1 LNDAYPYHSSA
12 AKSYASSGTEAI
24 MNMASVPLPALESPD
39 LRLVAERPEPP
50 QVAGVDARDAGRR
63 FYRPELDVLRF
74 AAFCLVFVHHHF
86 PSVPGLYNPH
96 LGKLL
101 AITVSSISAAAT
113 YGVDIFLALCSYLIT
128 ELLLR
133 EKARTGT
140 VDVKWFYFRRI
151 LRIWPLYFF
160 FLALALATNGLMP
173 NERVS
178 VKAVVAFLLFSGNW
192 WMMSALRGVSVI
204 NPLWSLSVQEQFYF
218 AWPPLVRN
226 LGERGLLV
234 VAGVMLFVSNAMRLV
249 IFLAHGSERYI
260 KFNSFTRLDPIALG
274 IIAAVLLRGRAPALS
289 NLRRGLLFVTC
300 FAVLWAAAM
309 FLHTEAD
316 GNDAARLLSVIGY
329 PVVALGAT
337 GVVLSVLV
345 STPPW
350 YAFKPLVYL
359 GRISYGLYVFHLLG
373 LKLADVI
380 GAHTSFGARFVKG
393 QGLLGFLLTVV
404 MAMISYHA
412 LEKPFLRIKER
423 FAHVL
428 SRPGG

>member
-1 LNDAYPYHSSA
+1 
-12 AKSYASSGTEAI
+12 
-24 MNMASVPLPALESPD
+24 MNLASVQLPALESPD
-39 LRLVAERPEPP
+39 LRVVTKRPGPRVA
-50 QVAGVDARDAGRR
+50 VVDARNTSQR
-63 FYRPELDVLRF
+63 FYRSELDVLRF

-86 PSVPGLYNPH
+86 PYVSTQYNPH
-96 LGKLL
+96 LGKWI
-101 AITVSSISAAAT
+101 AISVSVISAAAT

-178 VKAVVAFLLFSGNW
+178 IKAVVAFLLFSGNW
-192 WMMSALRGVSVI
+192 WMMSGMRAVSVI

-218 AWPPLVRN
+218 VWPPLVKK
-226 LGERGLLV
+226 LGERGLLIT
-234 VAGVMLFVSNAMRLV
+234 AGVMLFVSNALRIAIL
-249 IFLAHGSERYI
+249 LAHVGSERYI

-274 IIAAVLLRGRAPALS
+274 IIAAVLLRGRAPGLS
-289 NLRRGLLFVTC
+289 NVRRALLFVTS
-300 FAVLWAAAM
+300 FAVLWAAAV
-309 FLHTEAD
+309 FLHSEAD
-316 GNDAARLLSVIGY
+316 GVEPVHLLSVIGY
-329 PVVALGAT
+329 PLVALGSI
-337 GVVLSVLV
+337 GVLLSVLAR
-345 STPPW
+345 TAPR
-350 YAFKPLVYL
+350 YAYKPLVYL

-380 GAHTSFGARFVKG
+380 GAHLSFGSHFIKG

-412 LEKPFLRIKER
+412 LEKPFLRMKER

>member
-1 LNDAYPYHSSA
+1 MKL
-12 AKSYASSGTEAI
+12 
-24 MNMASVPLPALESPD
+24 ASVPLPTLESSD
-39 LRLVAERPEPP
+39 VRLVTRRPGPE
-50 QVAGVDARDAGRR
+50 VAAVDARNTAQR

-74 AAFCLVFVHHHF
+74 CAFSLVFIHHHF
-86 PSVPGLYNPH
+86 PTVPGQYNPH
-96 LGKLL
+96 LGKWF
-101 AITVSSISAAAT
+101 AISVSSISAAAS

-140 VDVKWFYFRRI
+140 VDVKSFYLRRT

-160 FLALALATNGLMP
+160 FLALALATNGLIP

-178 VKAVVAFLLFSGNW
+178 GKAVVAFLLFSGNW
-192 WMMSALRGVSVI
+192 WMMSGLRSVSVI

-234 VAGVMLFVSNAMRLV
+234 AAGVMLFVSNSVRLL
-249 IFLAHGSERYI
+249 IFLAHVGSERYI
-260 KFNSFTRLDPIALG
+260 KFNTFTRLDPIALG
-274 IIAAVLLRGRAPALS
+274 IIAAVLLRGRSPALS
-289 NLRRGLLFVTC
+289 NVRRVLLLVTS
-300 FAVLWAAAM
+300 FAVLWAAAI
-309 FLHTEAD
+309 FLRSEAD
-316 GNDAARLLSVIGY
+316 GTEAVHLSSVIGY
-329 PVVALGAT
+329 PLVALSSISI
-337 GVVLSVLV
+337 VLSVLV

-350 YAFKPLVYL
+350 YAFRPLVYL

-380 GAHTSFGARFVKG
+380 GAHASVGARFVKG
-393 QGLLGFLLTVV
+393 QGLLGFFLTVA

-412 LEKPFLRIKER
+412 LEKPFLRMKER
-423 FAHVL
+423 FSHVL

>member
-1 LNDAYPYHSSA
+1 
-12 AKSYASSGTEAI
+12 
-24 MNMASVPLPALESPD
+24 MNLASVPVPALESAD
-39 LRLVAERPEPP
+39 LRLVPKRPEP
-50 QVAGVDARDAGRR
+50 QVAAVNARNTAQR

-74 AAFCLVFVHHHF
+74 SAFCLVFIHHHF
-86 PSVPGLYNPH
+86 PYVPAQYNPH
-96 LGKLL
+96 LGKWF
-101 AITVSSISAAAT
+101 AITVSAISAAAT

-140 VDVKWFYFRRI
+140 VDVKWFYIRRT
-151 LRIWPLYFF
+151 LRIWPLYIF
-160 FLALALATNGLMP
+160 FLALALATNGLVP

-178 VKAVVAFLLFSGNW
+178 GKAVVAFLLFSGNW
-192 WMMSALRGVSVI
+192 WMMLAVRSVSVI

-226 LGERGLLV
+226 LGERGLLL
-234 VAGVMLFVSNAMRLV
+234 VAGIMLFISNSVRVV
-249 IFLAHGSERYI
+249 ILLAHVGSERYI
-260 KFNSFTRLDPIALG
+260 KFNTFTRLDPIALG
-274 IIAAVLLRGRAPALS
+274 IIAAVLLRGRSPALS
-289 NLRRGLLFVTC
+289 NVRRVLLFVTC
-300 FAVLWAAAM
+300 FAVLWATAT
-309 FLHTEAD
+309 FLHTGAD
-316 GNDAARLLSVIGY
+316 GIEPVHLLSVIGY
-329 PVVALGAT
+329 PVVALSAIGIL
-337 GVVLSVLV
+337 LSVLV
-345 STPPW
+345 NTPPW
-350 YAFKPLVYL
+350 FAFRPLVYL

-380 GAHTSFGARFVKG
+380 GAHISVGALSVKG

-412 LEKPFLRIKER
+412 LEKPFLRMKER

>member
-1 LNDAYPYHSSA
+1 LNDAYHGSA
-12 AKSYASSGTEAI
+12 AKSDASSGKKAI
-24 MNMASVPLPALESPD
+24 MKLASVPLPALESPD
-39 LRLVAERPEPP
+39 VRLVTKRPGP
-50 QVAGVDARDAGRR
+50 QVAAVGARNTAQR

-74 AAFCLVFVHHHF
+74 AAFSLVFIHHHF
-86 PSVPGLYNPH
+86 PYVPAQYNPH
-96 LGKLL
+96 LGKWF
-101 AITVSSISAAAT
+101 AITVSTISAAAT

-140 VDVKWFYFRRI
+140 VDVKSFYLRRT

-160 FLALALATNGLMP
+160 FLALALATNGLIP

-178 VKAVVAFLLFSGNW
+178 GKAVVAFLLFSGNW
-192 WMMSALRGVSVI
+192 WMMLAIRSVSVI

-234 VAGVMLFVSNAMRLV
+234 AAGVMLFVSNSVRLA
-249 IFLAHGSERYI
+249 IFLAHVGSERYI
-260 KFNSFTRLDPIALG
+260 KFNTFTRLDPIALG
-274 IIAAVLLRGRAPALS
+274 IIAAVLLRGRSPALS
-289 NLRRGLLFVTC
+289 NVRRVLLFVTS
-300 FAVLWAAAM
+300 FAVLWAAAI
-309 FLHTEAD
+309 FLHTGAD
-316 GNDAARLLSVIGY
+316 GTEAVHLLSVIGY
-329 PVVALGAT
+329 PLVALSAIAI
-337 GVVLSVLV
+337 VLSVLV

-350 YAFKPLVYL
+350 YACKPLVYL

-380 GAHTSFGARFVKG
+380 GAHASFGARFVKG
-393 QGLLGFLLTVV
+393 QGLLGFLLTVA

-412 LEKPFLRIKER
+412 LEKPFLRMKER
-423 FAHVL
+423 FSHVL

>member
-1 LNDAYPYHSSA
+1 
-12 AKSYASSGTEAI
+12 
-24 MNMASVPLPALESPD
+24 MNMASVSLPALESPD
-39 LRLVAERPEPP
+39 LRVVTKRPEP
-50 QVAGVDARDAGRR
+50 QVAAVDPRTAAR

-74 AAFCLVFVHHHF
+74 CAFFLVFIHHHF
-86 PSVPGLYNPH
+86 PSVAGQYNPH
-96 LGKLL
+96 LGKWF
-101 AITVSSISAAAT
+101 AIGVSTISAAAT

-140 VDVKWFYFRRI
+140 VDVKWFYIRRI

-160 FLALALATNGLMP
+160 FLALALASNGLIP

-192 WMMSALRGVSVI
+192 WMMSGLRAVSVI

-234 VAGVMLFVSNAMRLV
+234 AAGIMLFVSNAMRLA
-249 IFLAHGSERYI
+249 IFWAHLGSERYI

-274 IIAAVLLRGRAPALS
+274 IIAAILLRGRSPRLS
-289 NLRRGLLFVTC
+289 NVRRALLFVTS
-300 FAVLWAAAM
+300 FAMLWAAAV
-309 FLHTEAD
+309 FLHPEAD
-316 GNDAARLLSVIGY
+316 GVEAVQLLSVIGY
-329 PVVALGAT
+329 PLVALSSIGI
-337 GVVLSVLV
+337 VLSVLA
-345 STPPW
+345 SAPPW
-350 YAFKPLVYL
+350 YAWKPLVYL

-380 GAHTSFGARFVKG
+380 GAHASFGSRLVKG
-393 QGLLGFLLTVV
+393 QGLLGFLLTLA

-412 LEKPFLRIKER
+412 LEKPFLRMKER
-423 FAHVL
+423 FAHVP

>member
-1 LNDAYPYHSSA
+1 LNDAYHGSA
-12 AKSYASSGTEAI
+12 AQSYASSAQKLI
-24 MNMASVPLPALESPD
+24 MNLASVPLPALESPD
-39 LRLVAERPEPP
+39 LRLVAKRPGP
-50 QVAGVDARDAGRR
+50 QVAANDGRNTTQR

-74 AAFCLVFVHHHF
+74 AAFCLVFIHHHF
-86 PSVPGLYNPH
+86 PYVPAQYNPH
-96 LGKLL
+96 LGKWF
-101 AITVSSISAAAT
+101 AITVSTISTAAT

-133 EKARTGT
+133 EKVRTGT
-140 VDVKWFYFRRI
+140 VDVKWFYLRRI

-160 FLALALATNGLMP
+160 FLALALATNGLIP

-178 VKAVVAFLLFSGNW
+178 IKAVVAFLLFSGNW
-192 WMMSALRGVSVI
+192 WMMSALRSVSVI

-218 AWPPLVRN
+218 VWPPLVRN

-234 VAGVMLFVSNAMRLV
+234 AAGVMLFVSNVMRLA
-249 IFLAHGSERYI
+249 IFLAHVGSERYI

-274 IIAAVLLRGRAPALS
+274 IIAAVLLRGRSPALS
-289 NLRRGLLFVTC
+289 IVRRLLLFVTS
-300 FAVLWAAAM
+300 FAVLWAVAI
-309 FLHTEAD
+309 FLHSEAD
-316 GNDAARLLSVIGY
+316 GMEAVHLSSVIGY
-329 PVVALGAT
+329 PLVALSSIGIL
-337 GVVLSVLV
+337 LSVLARI
-345 STPPW
+345 PPW
-350 YAFKPLVYL
+350 YAFRPLVYL

-380 GAHTSFGARFVKG
+380 GAHTSFGTRFVKG

-412 LEKPFLRIKER
+412 LEKPFLRMKER
-423 FAHVL
+423 FAHVP

>member
-1 LNDAYPYHSSA
+1 MTYTAE
-12 AKSYASSGTEAI
+12 KSYASSGTKAI
-24 MNMASVPLPALESPD
+24 MNTASVPLPALETPD
-39 LRLVAERPEPP
+39 LRLVTKRPGL
-50 QVAGVDARDAGRR
+50 QVAEVSARTTAQR

-86 PSVPGLYNPH
+86 PSVAGEYNPH
-96 LGKLL
+96 LGKWF
-101 AITVSSISAAAT
+101 AIIVSTISAAAT

-133 EKARTGT
+133 EKERTGT
-140 VDVKWFYFRRI
+140 VDVKWFYIRRI

-160 FLALALATNGLMP
+160 FLALALGTNGLIP
-173 NERVS
+173 SERVS
-178 VKAVVAFLLFSGNW
+178 VKAVIAFLLFSGNW
-192 WMMSALRGVSVI
+192 WMMLAWRSVSVI

-218 AWPPLVRN
+218 AWPPLVKN
-226 LGERGLLV
+226 LGERGMLM
-234 VAGVMLFVSNAMRLV
+234 VAGVMLFVSNTARLA
-249 IFLAHGSERYI
+249 IFLAHVGSERYI
-260 KFNSFTRLDPIALG
+260 KFNTFTRLDPIALG
-274 IIAAVLLRGRAPALS
+274 IIAAILLRGRSPALS
-289 NLRRGLLFVTC
+289 TVRRILLFATC
-300 FAVLWAAAM
+300 FAVLWAVATYLHSEGDGVEPVHFGSVVGYPLAA
-309 FLHTEAD
+309 L
-316 GNDAARLLSVIGY
+316 GSIGILLSVL
-329 PVVALGAT
+329 A
-337 GVVLSVLV
+337 

-380 GAHTSFGARFVKG
+380 GAHASLGALSVKG
-393 QGLLGFLLTVV
+393 QGLLGFFLTVV

-412 LEKPFLRIKER
+412 LEKPFLRMKER

>member
-1 LNDAYPYHSSA
+1 LNDAYHGSATKPYA
-12 AKSYASSGTEAI
+12 NNEKNAI
-24 MNMASVPLPALESPD
+24 MNLVSVPLPALESPD
-39 LRLVAERPEPP
+39 LRLVTKRPGP
-50 QVAGVDARDAGRR
+50 QLAAVNARNTAQR

-74 AAFCLVFVHHHF
+74 CAFCLVFVHHHF
-86 PSVPGLYNPH
+86 PYGPAGYNPH
-96 LGKLL
+96 LGKWF
-101 AITVSSISAAAT
+101 AIGVSTISAAAT

-133 EKARTGT
+133 EKTRTGT

-160 FLALALATNGLMP
+160 FLALALATNGLIP

-192 WMMSALRGVSVI
+192 WMMSGLRAVSVI

-218 AWPPLVRN
+218 VWPPLVRN
-226 LGERGLLV
+226 FGERGLLV
-234 VAGVMLFVSNAMRLV
+234 VASVMLFISNALRIAIL
-249 IFLAHGSERYI
+249 LAHVGSERYI

-274 IIAAVLLRGRAPALS
+274 IIAAVLLRGRSPALS
-289 NLRRGLLFVTC
+289 NVRRALLFVTS
-300 FAVLWAAAM
+300 FAVLWAAAV
-309 FLHTEAD
+309 FLRPEAD
-316 GNDAARLLSVIGY
+316 GAEPVHLLSVIGY
-329 PVVALGAT
+329 PLVALCAIGIL
-337 GVVLSVLV
+337 LSVLAN
-345 STPPW
+345 SPPW

-380 GAHTSFGARFVKG
+380 GAHVSFGSHFIKG
-393 QGLLGFLLTVV
+393 QGLLGFLLTLT

-412 LEKPFLRIKER
+412 LEKPFLRMKER